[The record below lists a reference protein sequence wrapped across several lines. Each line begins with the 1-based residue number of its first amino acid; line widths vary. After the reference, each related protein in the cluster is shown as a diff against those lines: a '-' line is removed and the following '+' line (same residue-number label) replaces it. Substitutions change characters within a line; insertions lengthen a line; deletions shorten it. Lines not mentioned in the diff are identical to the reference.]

1 MLDELESTLLRIL
14 KTFSPRER
22 ELLSYGGSYWSVLHS
37 IVHFRENKFTL
48 DDLLKYVHTRERRER
63 IDTSDLPL
71 ILKRLEENDL
81 IIKDVKGFYEIPSTS
96 LEALHEAFGFI
107 WRPRQGK
114 TGFLKYMLGSEKRV
128 TLWYCLHQRGL
139 LSPEQAQEIT
149 GYDLESCKKYMKKF
163 LEQEL
168 LTEVEKNVYRLGDE
182 QKIHEI
188 FRKLFEGYLNYAIP
202 RPSTRDTIINIMQGH
217 DKASGKEIHRDLKKM
232 GKTLDISGIYRALH
246 GLEAESIVRK
256 TGETR
261 RVRGTLMEYY
271 ELNYE
276 DPQKYTEQLKSM
288 IQEKIRKSELKN
300 SVREELFKEI
310 VKQKP
315 HVAYVFFKDLDPLVL
330 WYENQIE
337 SLTLWEEFIKN
348 LPQNLINGVI
358 TEFSSGKSD
367 EEFKERLAGISRRFR
382 ISPLVIAMIYLFE
395 VTTRKKTNV

>member
-1 MLDELESTLLRIL
+1 MLDEFESTLLRIL

-22 ELLSYGGSYWSVLHS
+22 ELLSYGGRYWSVLHS
-37 IVHFRENKFTL
+37 IVHFKERKFTL
-48 DDLLKYVHTRERRER
+48 NDLLKYVHTRERRER
-63 IDTSDLPL
+63 IDAGDLPL
-71 ILKRLEENDL
+71 ILKRLRENDL
-81 IIKDVKGFYEIPSTS
+81 IIKDVKGFYEIPSLS
-96 LEALHEAFGFI
+96 VDALGEAFGFI

-128 TLWYCLHQRGL
+128 RLWYCLHQRGL

-149 GYDLESCKKYMKKF
+149 GCKIESCKNFMEKF
-163 LEQEL
+163 RKQGL
-168 LTEVEKNVYRLGDE
+168 LTKVEENMYTLGDE
-182 QKIHEI
+182 QKIHES
-188 FRKLFEGYLNYAIP
+188 FQKLYEGYLNYAIP
-202 RPSTRDTIINIMQGH
+202 RPSERDAIINIMQGH
-217 DKASGKEIHRDLKKM
+217 DKASGKEIHRDLEKM

-246 GLEAESIVRK
+246 GLESEGTVRK

-261 RVRGTLMEYY
+261 RVRGTLMQYY

-276 DPQKYTEQLKSM
+276 DPQKYTGQLRSM

-300 SVREELFKEI
+300 SVREEFFKEI

-315 HVAYVFFKDLDPLVL
+315 HVTYVFFKDLDTLVL

-348 LPQNLINGVI
+348 LPRDLIDGVI
-358 TEFSSGKSD
+358 REFSSGKSD
-367 EEFKERLAGISRRFR
+367 EEFKERLARISRKLR
-382 ISPLVIAMIYLFE
+382 ISPLVIATIYLFE

>member
-1 MLDELESTLLRIL
+1 MV
-14 KTFSPRER
+14 
-22 ELLSYGGSYWSVLHS
+22 GGSYWSVLHS
-37 IVHFRENKFTL
+37 IVHFRERKFTL

-63 IDTSDLPL
+63 IDAGDLPL

-81 IIKDVKGFYEIPSTS
+81 IIKDVKGFYEIPSLS
-96 LEALHEAFGFI
+96 VDALGETFGFI

-128 TLWYCLHQRGL
+128 TFWYCLHQRGL
-139 LSPEQAQEIT
+139 LGPEQAQEIT
-149 GYDLESCKKYMKKF
+149 GYEIESCKKFMEKF
-163 LEQEL
+163 RKQEL
-168 LTEVEKNVYRLGDE
+168 LTRVEENVYTLGNE
-182 QKIHEI
+182 QKIHEN
-188 FRKLFEGYLNYAIP
+188 FQKLYEGYLNYAI
-202 RPSTRDTIINIMQGH
+202 RPTDRDVIINIMQGH
-217 DKASGKEIHRDLKKM
+217 DKASGKEIHRDLEKM
-232 GKTLDISGIYRALH
+232 GKALDISGIYRALH
-246 GLEAESIVRK
+246 GLESEGIVRK
-256 TGETR
+256 TGKTK
-261 RVRGTLMEYY
+261 RVRGTLMRYY

-276 DPQKYTEQLKSM
+276 DPQKHTEQLKSM

-300 SVREELFKEI
+300 SVREEFFKEI

-348 LPQNLINGVI
+348 LPQDLIDGVI

-367 EEFKERLAGISRRFR
+367 EEFKESLAGISRRFR